1 MPGTLAKP
9 ATYQQRLE
17 KLRPRLLA
25 FARLQLRF
33 DDQAED
39 TVQEA
44 LLAALNKLESFDGR
58 SQFETWVFGI
68 LRYKILDVFR
78 YQKRRGHWLVQETD
92 WPSEEELDR
101 QFKNSGFW
109 HSEARPQAWGDPEA
123 ALASSHFWRVFDA
136 CMIHLPEVPARIF
149 SLRELME
156 MEICDIC
163 ELLGITEN
171 NCSVILYRAR
181 MKLRQCMEKGWL
193 QEEIANA
200 DL

>member
-1 MPGTLAKP
+1 MPGTLAEP
-9 ATYQQRLE
+9 ATYQERLE

-39 TVQEA
+39 AVQEA
-44 LLAALNKLESFDGR
+44 LLGALNKLDSFDGR

-68 LRYKILDVFR
+68 LRFKILDIFR
-78 YQKRRGHWLVQETD
+78 NQKRRANWMLSEEA

-101 QFKNSGFW
+101 QFKSSGFW
-109 HSEARPQAWGDPEA
+109 ARDAHPQAWGDPEE

-136 CMIHLPEVPARIF
+136 CMLHLPDVPARVF

-156 MEICDIC
+156 VDICEIC
-163 ELLGITEN
+163 ELLGISEN

-181 MKLRQCMEKGWL
+181 MKLRLCLERGWL
-193 QEEIANA
+193 SEEAA
-200 DL
+200 C

>member
-1 MPGTLAKP
+1 MHGKP
-9 ATYQQRLE
+9 VDSINLSQRLE
-17 KLRPRLLA
+17 ALRPRLLA

-39 TVQEA
+39 AVQEA
-44 LLAALNKLESFDGR
+44 LLAAFNKLDSFDGR

-68 LRYKILDVFR
+68 LRFKILDIFR
-78 YQKRRGHWLVQETD
+78 SQKKRGNWLLDEAA

-109 HSEARPQAWGDPEA
+109 ESEARPQTWGDPEA

-136 CMIHLPEVPARIF
+136 CMIHLPDVPARVF

-163 ELLGITEN
+163 ELLGISEN

-181 MKLRQCMEKGWL
+181 MKLRQCLEKGWL
-193 QEEIANA
+193 SEEVSNA